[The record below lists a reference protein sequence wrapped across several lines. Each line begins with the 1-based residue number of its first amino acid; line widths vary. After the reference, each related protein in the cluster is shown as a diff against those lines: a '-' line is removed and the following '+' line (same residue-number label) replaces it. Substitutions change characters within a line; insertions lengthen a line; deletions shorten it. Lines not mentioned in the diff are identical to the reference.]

1 MTTTEI
7 TPASSLAPLPPH
19 VPQEL
24 VFDFDMY
31 NPEGVADGVHEAYAR
46 LQAPGVPDVV
56 WTRHNGGHWIATRGQ
71 LIRGALEDTKHF
83 SSECP
88 FIPREV
94 GEAYDFI
101 PTSMDPP
108 DQRKFR
114 ALVSVTVGMPV
125 VDKMEPRIQ
134 ALAVELIERL
144 RPLGQCSFTKDFAE
158 PFPIG
163 IFFMLAD
170 LPDKDIPYLKNLA
183 DQMTRPDGSMTFAE
197 ARDALYEYLGPI
209 VDARMLAPGD
219 DAISKIASGKVD
231 GRPVSKY
238 EALRMTGLL
247 LVGGVDTV
255 INFLA
260 FCMQFLAQSP
270 EHRQEL
276 IDHPERIPAA
286 TEELLRRFGLV
297 ADGRI
302 LTSDFEFQ
310 GVQMKKGDQILLPQ
324 LLTGLDERENACPM
338 HVDFSRKKVSHTIF
352 GHGVHL
358 CLGQHLA
365 RREII
370 ATLTEWLARIP
381 QFSIAPGATIGHQ
394 GGIVSSVRNLPLV
407 WDVATT
413 KSIAASGL

>member
-1 MTTTEI
+1 MTTTEAI
-7 TPASSLAPLPPH
+7 PLSKLAPLPAH
-19 VPQEL
+19 VPESL

-31 NPEGVADGVHEAYAR
+31 NPVGLDAGLQEAYKR
-46 LQAPGVPDVV
+46 LQAPGVPDLV

-71 LIRGALEDTKHF
+71 IIREAFEDTGHF
-83 SSECP
+83 SSQCP

-108 DQRKFR
+108 EQRKYR
-114 ALVSVTVGMPV
+114 ALASTTVGMPV
-125 VDKMEPRIQ
+125 VDALEPRIQ
-134 ALAVELIERL
+134 ALAVELIEQL
-144 RPLGQCSFTKDFAE
+144 RPLGKCNFTEDFAE
-158 PFPIG
+158 PFPIR

-170 LPDKDIPYLKNLA
+170 LPDRDMPFLKNLG

-197 ARDALYEYLGPI
+197 ARDAFYTYLSPI
-209 VDARMLAPGD
+209 IDARMAAPGD
-219 DAISKIASGKVD
+219 DAISKIAGGKID
-231 GRPVSKY
+231 GRPITKN

-247 LVGGVDTV
+247 LLGGLDTV
-255 INFLA
+255 INFLG

-270 EHRQEL
+270 AHRQEL
-276 IDHPERIPAA
+276 VDDPARIPAA

-302 LTSDFEFQ
+302 LTSDLSFH
-310 GVQMKKGDQILLPQ
+310 GVQLKQGDQILLPQ

-338 HVDFSRKKVSHTIF
+338 HVDFGRKKVSHTTF
-352 GHGVHL
+352 GHGSHL

-381 QFSIAPGATIGHQ
+381 RFEIAPGATISHQ
-394 GGIVSSVRNLPLV
+394 GGIVGSVKGLPLV
-407 WDVATT
+407 WNPATT
-413 KSIAASGL
+413 RAVPGPT

>member
-1 MTTTEI
+1 MTTTDT
-7 TPASSLAPLPPH
+7 TPASKLAPLPAH
-19 VPQEL
+19 VPPHL
-24 VFDFDMY
+24 VVDFDMY
-31 NPEGVADGVHEAYAR
+31 NPEGVAEGLQEAYKR
-46 LQAPGVPDVV
+46 LQAPGVPDLV

-71 LIRGALEDTKHF
+71 LIRNALEDYQHF

-108 DQRKFR
+108 EQRKFR
-114 ALVSVTVGMPV
+114 SLASVTVGMPV
-125 VDKMEPRIQ
+125 VDKMEARIQ
-134 ALAVELIERL
+134 GLAIDLIEHL
-144 RPLGQCSFTKDFAE
+144 RPRGKCSFTEDFAE
-158 PFPIG
+158 PFPIR

-170 LPDKDIPYLKNLA
+170 LPEKDMPFLKNLG

-197 ARDALYEYLGPI
+197 ARDAFYAYLSPI
-209 VDARMLAPGD
+209 LDARTLAPAD
-219 DAISKIASGKVD
+219 DAISKIVSGKID
-231 GRPVSKY
+231 GRQITKD

-247 LVGGVDTV
+247 LLGGLDTV
-255 INFLA
+255 INFLG

-270 EHRQEL
+270 AHRQEL
-276 IDHPERIPAA
+276 VDHPERIPAA

-302 LTSDFEFQ
+302 LKSDFVFY
-310 GVQMKKGDQILLPQ
+310 GVQLKQGDQILLPQ

-338 HVDFSRKKVSHTIF
+338 HVDFSRKKVSHTTF
-352 GHGVHL
+352 GHGSHL

-370 ATLTEWLARIP
+370 ATLTEWLVRIP
-381 QFSIAPGATIGHQ
+381 QFQIAPGATISHQ
-394 GGIVSSVRNLPLV
+394 GGIVGSVRALPLV
-407 WDVATT
+407 WDPATT
-413 KSIAASGL
+413 RAVPKQ